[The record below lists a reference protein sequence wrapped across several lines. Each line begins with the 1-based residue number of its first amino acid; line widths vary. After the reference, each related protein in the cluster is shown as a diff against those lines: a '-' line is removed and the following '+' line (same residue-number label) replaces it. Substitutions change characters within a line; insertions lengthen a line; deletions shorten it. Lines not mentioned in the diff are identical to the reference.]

1 MKNLIKHASAGILYH
16 SSALR
21 KFRFNTR
28 VLAFHKA
35 NPEYFE
41 GQMAYLKSNFRVVP
55 LLEAVKDL
63 NRMQVVITFDDGH
76 VNTKTVVYPVLKKLG
91 LSATVFVC
99 YDFAE
104 KNIFP
109 WWDRIESANVQ
120 CDIRK
125 LKKLP
130 PEKIEERVFRLTG
143 ISKQSPM
150 PEHDHY
156 MDWRDLEDISDVFEV
171 GSHTTTH
178 AVLTRISF
186 QDAEK
191 EISES
196 RINISKKTG
205 KNILSFAYPN
215 GDFNNDLAK
224 AVEQAGYTCALT
236 YRKGNNSNST
246 SRYKLFRRGINFE
259 DDLEVFACKVAG
271 VF

>member
-143 ISKQSPM
+143 IPKQSPM

-215 GDFNNDLAK
+215 GDFNDDLAK
-224 AVEQAGYTCALT
+224 AVEQAGYSCALA

-246 SRYKLFRRGINFE
+246 SRYKLFRRGINFA
-259 DDLEVFACKVAG
+259 DNIEVFACKVAG